1 MNVVK
6 PWRKLAILGAV
17 GVLAAVT
24 VGCGGDDES
33 AEDTTTASPTT
44 AQAATTT
51 EPATP
56 DTTGAATTDSA
67 APGTSAAPATAAST
81 SGPTIGPD
89 GRLVPGTCPAGTPNV
104 DPDLGVTADTINIA
118 WVSVDFTTLKAIGFA
133 VSDTDLGAAMIP
145 MVDALNA
152 AGGVCGRTIDYD
164 PIQFDVLKNEGGA
177 ACLKVTEDRR
187 NALVLGQGGFLDA
200 PCVAKDGTLIV
211 TQQDFSESDIAD
223 AGGPDQIIFSV
234 PPSNEQAYKTS
245 TELFLPD
252 LEGKKVGVWYGSISP
267 AQGDA
272 VEADVLPMLDAAGI
286 DYTAYRTDF
295 QGPNEPEGQAIL
307 TTAATDFVSKQ
318 VDVVLNFT
326 QNTNH
331 TGIQA
336 EMAAQGLTPTWLSA
350 NIGANTANELFA
362 KAFAVE
368 SIANGERIA
377 SYTMP
382 PTDVGDEAWAKSCN
396 DDMQALGGPV
406 REPGTFEFAALANT
420 CAQFDLL
427 VALLTEVGPEVTQGK
442 LISALEAMPAFSM
455 QNTLTPKSWG
465 AGNRFATHDM
475 TDLLYDGATNTYAI
489 TGDLIP
495 IK

>member
-1 MNVVK
+1 MNAVR
-6 PWRKLAILGAV
+6 PWRRLATLGAV

-24 VGCGGDDES
+24 VACGGDD
-33 AEDTTTASPTT
+33 
-44 AQAATTT
+44 
-51 EPATP
+51 
-56 DTTGAATTDSA
+56 DSA
-67 APGTSAAPATAAST
+67 DEPTSAAPTSAPAASPAPSSTSAATATSASPGSSSAPT
-81 SGPTIGPD
+81 TTADPSGPTVDAD
-89 GRLVPGTCPAGTPNV
+89 GRLVPGACPSGTPNV
-104 DPDLGVTADTINIA
+104 DPALGVTADTINIA

-187 NALVLGQGGFLDA
+187 NALVLGQGGFQDV
-200 PCVAKDGTLIV
+200 PCVANAGTLIV
-211 TQQDFSESDIAD
+211 TQQDLSESDLAD

-307 TTAATDFVSKQ
+307 TTAATDFVSKN

-331 TGIQA
+331 TGIQS

-362 KAFAVE
+362 KAYSVE
-368 SIANGERIA
+368 SIADGERIA

-382 PTDVGDEAWAKSCN
+382 PSEVGDEAWAKSCN
-396 DDMQALGGPV
+396 EDMQALGGPV

-427 VALLTEVGPEVTQGK
+427 VALLTAVGPEVTQAK

-465 AGNRFATHDM
+465 AGERFATRDM
-475 TDLLYDGATNTYAI
+475 TDLLYDGATNTYTI

>member
-1 MNVVK
+1 M
-6 PWRKLAILGAV
+6 
-17 GVLAAVT
+17 
-24 VGCGGDDES
+24 
-33 AEDTTTASPTT
+33 
-44 AQAATTT
+44 
-51 EPATP
+51 TP
-56 DTTGAATTDSA
+56 
-67 APGTSAAPATAAST
+67 
-81 SGPTIGPD
+81 
-89 GRLVPGTCPAGTPNV
+89 
-104 DPDLGVTADTINIA
+104 
-118 WVSVDFTTLKAIGFA
+118 
-133 VSDTDLGAAMIP
+133 MI
-145 MVDALNA
+145 DALNA

-177 ACLKVTEDRR
+177 ACVKVTEDRR
-187 NALVLGQGGFLDA
+187 NALVLGQGGFLEA
-200 PCVAKDGTLIV
+200 PCVAKAGTLIV
-211 TQQDFSESDIAD
+211 SQQDFSESDVAD
-223 AGGPDQIIFSV
+223 AGGPDQILFSV

-245 TELFLPD
+245 TELFLPSLD
-252 LEGKKVGVWYGSISP
+252 GKKVGVWYGSISP

-295 QGPNEPEGQAIL
+295 QGPNEPEGQALL

-368 SIANGERIA
+368 SIADGERIA

-382 PTDVGDEAWAKSCN
+382 PTGVGEQEWATSCN
-396 DDMQALGGPV
+396 DEMQALGGPV

-427 VALLTEVGPEVTQGK
+427 VALLTQVGPEVTQAK
-442 LISALEAMPAFSM
+442 LVSALEAMPAFSM
-455 QNTLTPKSWG
+455 QNNLTPLSWG
-465 AGNRFATHDM
+465 AGNRFATHNM
-475 TDLLYDGATNTYAI
+475 TELVYDGATNTYSA
-489 TGDLIP
+489 TGDLIA